1 MLLTGKEVVAAMKE
15 DLQARV
21 ARLLEKQGRAP
32 KLAIVRV
39 GEREDDLSYE
49 RGATKRMQSVG
60 VDVEVFAF
68 PEDVPG
74 ETLEAKLEEINAD
87 DTIAGCLLFRP
98 LPDHLDEDHV
108 RNVLSSDKDVDG
120 ITDESM
126 AAVYNLSGRGFSPCT
141 PQACIRILDHY
152 GYDLKGKRVVIV
164 GRSLVVGKPLA
175 MLCLARHATV
185 TVCHTR
191 TVDLA
196 ARVREAEIVFV
207 AAGQAEMLGP
217 EFFTPGQIVVDVG
230 IHVTDEGKLVGDV
243 RQAEVDPI
251 VAALTPVP
259 GGVGTVTTSV
269 LVEHVVQAAEP
280 RAALA

>member
-1 MLLTGKEVVAAMKE
+1 MWLTGKEVVAAMKE

-21 ARLLEKQGRAP
+21 ARLVEANGKAP

-49 RGATKRMQSVG
+49 RGATKRMESVG

-68 PEDVPG
+68 PEDVSG
-74 ETLEAKLEEINAD
+74 VELEACLRTINETAD
-87 DTIAGCLLFRP
+87 INGCLLFRP
-98 LPDHLDEDHV
+98 LPDHLDEDKI
-108 RNVLSSDKDVDG
+108 RNVLSGDKDIDG

-126 AAVYNLSGRGFSPCT
+126 AGVYNLSGRGFSPCT
-141 PQACIRILDHY
+141 PKACIRILDHY

-191 TVDLA
+191 TLDLP
-196 ARVREAEIVFV
+196 ARVKEADIVFV
-207 AAGQAEMLGP
+207 AAGQAEMSGP
-217 EFFTPGQIVVDVG
+217 EFFREGQVVVDVG
-230 IHVTDEGKLVGDV
+230 IHVNAEGKLVGDV
-243 RQAEVDPI
+243 RQDEVEPI

-269 LVEHVVQAAEP
+269 LVDHVVEAAEKQT
-280 RAALA
+280 L